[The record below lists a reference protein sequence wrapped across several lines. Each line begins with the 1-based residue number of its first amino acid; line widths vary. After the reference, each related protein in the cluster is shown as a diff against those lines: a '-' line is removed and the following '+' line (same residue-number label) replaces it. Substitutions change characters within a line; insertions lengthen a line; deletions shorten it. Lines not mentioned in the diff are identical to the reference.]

1 METSVDKELVNQLIT
16 DFNEIFI
23 DKNVNIVEMLKIGF
37 ISTDTTVPVIS
48 MIIHC
53 IENIEIFDNKQLHKL
68 SKIIKKY
75 KDG

>member
-53 IENIEIFDNKQLHKL
+53 IENIEIFDNKRLHKL